1 MSEHR
6 TLRAANTRHPAFFPG
21 MAALLLTIVFLGF
34 APTYYLRPDD
44 AAPLPVYLHVHG
56 AGLTLWFS
64 LFLQ

>member
-34 APTYYLRPDD
+34 APTYYLNLMMRRHCPFISTFT
-44 AAPLPVYLHVHG
+44 APL
-56 AGLTLWFS
+56 
-64 LFLQ
+64 